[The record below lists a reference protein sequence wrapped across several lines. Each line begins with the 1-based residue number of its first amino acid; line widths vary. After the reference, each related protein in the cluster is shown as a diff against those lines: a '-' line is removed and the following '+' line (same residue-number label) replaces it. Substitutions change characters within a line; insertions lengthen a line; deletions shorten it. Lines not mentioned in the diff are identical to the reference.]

1 MAPQVEAADGAE
13 APLKAAE
20 PVLVSAAGK
29 PKENADTSA
38 EEPVENPETS
48 AEEPVE
54 NPDTSGVERSSPP
67 TG

>member
-1 MAPQVEAADGAE
+1 MKKTVEEELAPQVEAADGAE

-20 PVLVSAAGK
+20 PVSVSAAGK
-29 PKENADTSA
+29 PEENAD
-38 EEPVENPETS
+38 TS